1 MPAAFRKAC
10 LDQPTS
16 ASLFQSSLYTD
27 TELTYDLYDKKGNI
41 LQTTAKDGKKTIYI
55 WGYGGLY
62 LIGKVE
68 NTTLAKVKG
77 ISGLSSIENA
87 PLTGALSGTQETEL
101 RKLSGALVTVYD
113 YLPYVGVV
121 SITDAAGIKVQYEYD
136 SYGRLKNVMDGEG
149 CLKENYEYHVQQ

>member
-1 MPAAFRKAC
+1 MRCFGNTKKRTTFPLSGKAV
-10 LDQPTS
+10 L
-16 ASLFQSSLYTD
+16 LSLYS
-27 TELTYDLYDKKGNI
+27 
-41 LQTTAKDGKKTIYI
+41 
-55 WGYGGLY
+55 
-62 LIGKVE
+62 LIG
-68 NTTLAKVKG
+68 NRNYIIPPIPPIPGAPIG

-101 RKLSGALVTVYD
+101 RKLSGALVTAYD

>member
-1 MPAAFRKAC
+1 M
-10 LDQPTS
+10 
-16 ASLFQSSLYTD
+16 
-27 TELTYDLYDKKGNI
+27 
-41 LQTTAKDGKKTIYI
+41 
-55 WGYGGLY
+55 
-62 LIGKVE
+62 
-68 NTTLAKVKG
+68 
-77 ISGLSSIENA
+77 SSIENA

-101 RKLSGALVTVYD
+101 RKLSGALVTAYD